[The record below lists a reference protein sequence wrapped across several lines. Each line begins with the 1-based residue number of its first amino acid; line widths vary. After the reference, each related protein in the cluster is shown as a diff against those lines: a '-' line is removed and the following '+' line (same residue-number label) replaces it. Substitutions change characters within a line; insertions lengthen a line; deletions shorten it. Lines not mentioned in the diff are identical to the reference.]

1 MVDEFPS
8 FSLYSNIWSKM
19 ILYNNAKLFGTQPS
33 ALQAHTDA
41 MDGCK
46 AAFHL
51 RHIITH
57 LSTPTT
63 AGPASELIS
72 IMALNEASTLQSFQ
86 KARTDF
92 QQLNVDVS
100 TSG

>member
-1 MVDEFPS
+1 MEQDDFIQ
-8 FSLYSNIWSKM
+8 Y
-19 ILYNNAKLFGTQPS
+19 AKLFGTQPS

-86 KARTDF
+86 NARTDF

-100 TSG
+100 TSGYDKFKKESTCH

>member
-1 MVDEFPS
+1 
-8 FSLYSNIWSKM
+8 M

-86 KARTDF
+86 NARTDF
-92 QQLNVDVS
+92 HLNVDQHQDS
-100 TSG
+100 TNRDTTIEVYVGKHISMC